1 LESWEYPYE
10 RLESCDSYLGKKP
23 AGNEQQANKTTY
35 EMELD
40 MKRTYSKSFENVFN
54 AMQCLCWTVLY
65 YDFDFDKDKLI
76 VFQRGLTKHDKIID
90 EKNKYLAVDKFLKEE
105 HKLDCHKLAVAFPYI
120 SKMKMAE
127 YDTRK
132 VKGTKA
138 ALVACDN
145 AIEVF
150 LVIFFYELIK
160 EWGYSREQVLE
171 CYEQM
176 KENALLYRKGMTN
189 EFVQQYFKDE
199 IDLVITM

>member
-1 LESWEYPYE
+1 
-10 RLESCDSYLGKKP
+10 
-23 AGNEQQANKTTY
+23 
-35 EMELD
+35 
-40 MKRTYSKSFENVFN
+40 MKQIYSKSFENVFN
-54 AMQCLCWTVLY
+54 AMQCMAWTCLY

-90 EKNKYLAVDKFLKEE
+90 EKYKYNTVDKFLKEE
-105 HKLDCHKLAVAFPYI
+105 HNLDCNKLAVAFPYI

-176 KENALLYRKGMTN
+176 KANALLYRKGMTN
-189 EFVQQYFKDE
+189 DFVKQYFKDE

>member
-1 LESWEYPYE
+1 
-10 RLESCDSYLGKKP
+10 
-23 AGNEQQANKTTY
+23 
-35 EMELD
+35 
-40 MKRTYSKSFENVFN
+40 MKQIYSKSFENTFN
-54 AMQCLCWTVLY
+54 AMQCMAWTVLY
-65 YDFDFDKDKLI
+65 YNFDFDKDKLL
-76 VFQRGLTKHDKIID
+76 VFQRGLTKHNKIVD
-90 EKNKYLAVDKFLKEE
+90 EKQKYLSVDKFLKDE
-105 HKLDCHKLAVAFPYI
+105 HDLDCHKLAVAFPYI

-160 EWGYSREQVLE
+160 EWGYRREKVLE

-176 KENALLYRKGMTN
+176 KNNALLYRRGMTN

-199 IDLVITM
+199 LDLKITM

>member
-1 LESWEYPYE
+1 
-10 RLESCDSYLGKKP
+10 
-23 AGNEQQANKTTY
+23 
-35 EMELD
+35 
-40 MKRTYSKSFENVFN
+40 MKRTYSKAFENTFN
-54 AMQCLCWTVLY
+54 AMQCLGQTVLY

-76 VFQRGLTKHDKIID
+76 VFQRGLTKHNKIVD
-90 EKNKYLAVDKFLKEE
+90 EKGKYLAVDKFLKEE
-105 HKLDCHKLAVAFPYI
+105 HYLDCRKLAVAFPYI

-138 ALVACDN
+138 ALVACNN

-176 KENALLYRKGMTN
+176 KANALLYRKGMTN
-189 EFVQQYFKDE
+189 EFVKQYFKDE
-199 IDLVITM
+199 IDLVITMQVQND